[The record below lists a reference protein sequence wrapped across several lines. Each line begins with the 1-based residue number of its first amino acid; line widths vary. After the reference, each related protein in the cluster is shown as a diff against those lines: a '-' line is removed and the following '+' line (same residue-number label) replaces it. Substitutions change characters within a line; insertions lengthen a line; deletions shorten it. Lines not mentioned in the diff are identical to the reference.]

1 MNDQTLTQLPL
12 DLPELS
18 VVDGHVMTTSLHIAH
33 DFERNHRHVL
43 ETIKKLQCSE
53 EFREPNFRLSS
64 YVSEQGKPQPMY
76 NLTRDGFTFLVMG
89 FTGSK
94 AAAWKEKY
102 IRAFNLMEEKLK
114 EQSRSGLALVK
125 ADNTALSLF
134 NAIKRQHD
142 ETGQLIEMTIQT
154 FQTATE
160 AKNTADEALAQ
171 IREMKEQ
178 QQAVIDSLTEIPEP
192 SVEAP
197 VETTRVKLIKVVD
210 SIVKLGGMDHQA
222 VWRVLYR
229 ELTLRCHF
237 DVGARQRFAPKKTKL
252 QIVEEAGQME
262 NLYAIA
268 FEKLETIRK
277 GVA

>member
-1 MNDQTLTQLPL
+1 MNDHSLTQLPL
-12 DLPELS
+12 DLPKLS
-18 VVDGHVMTTSLHIAH
+18 IVDGQATTTSLQIAS
-33 DFERNHRHVL
+33 DFGKNHSHVL
-43 ETIKKLQCSE
+43 RTIRELECSQ
-53 EFREPNFRLSS
+53 EFRASNFGLTS
-64 YVSEQGKPQPMY
+64 YICEQGKERTMC

-160 AKNTADEALAQ
+160 AKNTANEALAQ

-192 SVEAP
+192 TVEAP

-210 SIVKLGGMDHQA
+210 SIVSLGGMDHQA
-222 VWRVLYR
+222 VWRVVYR

-268 FEKLETIRK
+268 FEKLETIKK